1 MKKNKN
7 QHRVQD
13 ILKLIRTE
21 RDPYFLER
29 ALDSYHD
36 HDIADVLPLLSSP
49 EWKRLASLLPAPYL
63 ADLMEYV
70 DDKESLFEVLPAER
84 AAAILTQMEPDE
96 AVDS

>member
-36 HDIADVLPLLSSP
+36 HDIAFKFARMEAPGKSFAGSLSC
-49 EWKRLASLLPAPYL
+49 RF
-63 ADLMEYV
+63 DGIC
-70 DDKESLFEVLPAER
+70 R
-84 AAAILTQMEPDE
+84 
-96 AVDS
+96 

>member
-49 EWKRLASLLPAPYL
+49 EWSAWQVFCRLPILP
-63 ADLMEYV
+63 
-70 DDKESLFEVLPAER
+70 
-84 AAAILTQMEPDE
+84 I
-96 AVDS
+96 

>member
-70 DDKESLFEVLPAER
+70 DDKESLLRFCQLKGQLPSSPR
-84 AAAILTQMEPDE
+84 WSLTKP
-96 AVDS
+96 SIS

>member
-36 HDIADVLPLLSSP
+36 HDIADEIP
-49 EWKRLASLLPAPYL
+49 
-63 ADLMEYV
+63 
-70 DDKESLFEVLPAER
+70 
-84 AAAILTQMEPDE
+84 Q
-96 AVDS
+96 

>member
-36 HDIADVLPLLSSP
+36 HGIADVLPLCP
-49 EWKRLASLLPAPYL
+49 
-63 ADLMEYV
+63 
-70 DDKESLFEVLPAER
+70 
-84 AAAILTQMEPDE
+84 Q
-96 AVDS
+96 

>member
-1 MKKNKN
+1 MISLWMGLYRPHLFSLWQKGGHIMKKNRN

-49 EWKRLASLLPAPYL
+49 EWKRLASLFAG
-63 ADLMEYV
+63 
-70 DDKESLFEVLPAER
+70 SLSCRFDGICR
-84 AAAILTQMEPDE
+84 
-96 AVDS
+96 